1 MINKISFKIG
11 MLFFVFILFVEI
23 LLFVILYLNLA
34 NTQANEVMDNLL
46 ARGNTHRDVLE
57 DHFNASTIDHVGM
70 MESASDFTVVITDP
84 NGNVIVDSNHIE
96 AEMKA
101 VIQKALQN
109 PIQSD
114 GEIISS
120 NWKENQYIAS
130 NSIIMTGNEVKGHVF
145 MFAETNKIKHVLNEM
160 GKQFKLIGLLTFI
173 ITIVTIFIL
182 SKLIT
187 VPLIRMKKATEN
199 IQKEKGELP
208 LDIKRKDELGVLAR
222 TIKELAEDLTHLKTE
237 RNEFLS
243 SISHELRTPL
253 TYIKG
258 YADILSRREINK
270 TDTLKYSTIIK
281 EEAEQLSILIKNL
294 FDLAK
299 VDQHNFVINQEWIL
313 LDEIIQS
320 VIRRMKPAFDNKNI
334 SVVVQCQ
341 ENLKVY
347 IDNARMQQV
356 FINLLD
362 NAQKHSLHNTSILL
376 KVVEHKRSLEIIIQ
390 DEGEGIPNEEVPKV
404 FNRLYR
410 VEKSR
415 SRLNGGSGIGLAI
428 TKEIIESHGGNIKME
443 SELGKGTKVIIT
455 LPKDEK

>member
-313 LDEIIQS
+313 LDQIIQS

-334 SVVVQCQ
+334 SVVVQCP

-415 SRLNGGSGIGLAI
+415 SRMNGGSGIGLAI